1 MRWLTVALP
10 AAPERMVLLQRIGD
24 ATATASPD
32 TADALRELTEQGT
45 TSWMILASDDVD
57 ADHVRLRDAGV
68 EIIEEPSTR
77 PYGRDVAVRDPFG
90 NPVRITQY
98 LPECRRGPSGPDQ
111 STTPQGRSQESP
123 RPGTR

>member
-24 ATATASPD
+24 AAATASPA

-45 TSWMILASDDVD
+45 TSWMILASDAVD

-77 PYGRDVAVRDPFG
+77 PYGRGMAVGDPFG
-90 NPVRITQY
+90 
-98 LPECRRGPSGPDQ
+98 D
-111 STTPQGRSQESP
+111 QGRSPQDLP
-123 RPGTR
+123 VCGM